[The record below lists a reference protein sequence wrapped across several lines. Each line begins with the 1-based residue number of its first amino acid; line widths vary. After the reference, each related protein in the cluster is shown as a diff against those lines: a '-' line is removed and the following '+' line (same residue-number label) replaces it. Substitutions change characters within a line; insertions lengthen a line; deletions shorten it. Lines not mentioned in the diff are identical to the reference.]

1 MKIQKRIDLVQQTWD
16 LLKDFRRSGHP
27 WIQIQKFSIRGVEGI
42 AVVDAFHEV
51 NFPFQRLSREEI
63 EAAIMFKRGLFIAI
77 GLETDPWFRS
87 EPLVTDWVSNSGHL
101 IDLRKK
107 LAAYFDLYALLAVQS
122 RYIPNACRIPEL
134 PALLEATVIPGCQ
147 RGEWEAEMHQ
157 KYSCANTFLFRVG
170 TKNGIYKTLEELP
183 ENYFEL
189 LKSKKEIEW
198 HQTDGNAPLQ
208 SYERAAVLHYF
219 REVLHDF
226 YTQLAGKDW
235 GRRPRTY
242 LAGYSEVKEEMDA
255 IDCGEYAA
263 GIYKAVIKDLHSRK
277 QLVTLPDGSRE
288 MARAY

>member
-1 MKIQKRIDLVQQTWD
+1 MKKQHRTELVQQTWD
-16 LLKDFRRSGHP
+16 LLKNFRRNGHP

-63 EAAIMFKRGLFIAI
+63 EAAIMFKRGLFIAV

-87 EPLVTDWVSNSGHL
+87 EPLVTDWVSNQDHL
-101 IDLRKK
+101 INLRKK

-122 RYIPNACRIPEL
+122 RYIPRCGGIPEL
-134 PALLEATVIPGCQ
+134 PALLEVTILPGCQ
-147 RGEWEAEMHQ
+147 RCEWEAEMHM

-170 TKNGIYKTLEELP
+170 TKLGIYKTLEGLP
-183 ENYFEL
+183 ENYYEL
-189 LKSKKEIEW
+189 LKSNKEMEW

-226 YTQLAGKDW
+226 YVQLAGKDW

-242 LAGYSEVKEEMDA
+242 IEGYSEIREEMDA
-255 IDCGEYAA
+255 IDCGDYAA
-263 GIYKAVIKDLHSRK
+263 GIYRAIVKDLHSR
-277 QLVTLPDGSRE
+277 QQVVTLPDGSRE
-288 MARAY
+288 LARAY